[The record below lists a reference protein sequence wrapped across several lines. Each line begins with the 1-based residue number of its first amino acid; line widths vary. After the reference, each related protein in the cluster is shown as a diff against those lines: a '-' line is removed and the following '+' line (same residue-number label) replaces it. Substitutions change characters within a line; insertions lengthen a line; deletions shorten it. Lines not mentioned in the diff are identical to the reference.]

1 MNTVVIILGI
11 IIVFLVY
18 ILYKFFTN
26 TAKSLQAQANLNYQV
41 SGMKVN
47 NPQATRY
54 AYGIWVYINTW
65 NSNIYHIVFSRA
77 NNMVVY
83 LDKTSP
89 TLKCKLTMSDGTRQS
104 LTITDNFPLQ
114 KWVNIVI
121 SVDNQF
127 LDAYLDGKL
136 IQSKRFYSTTSN
148 GTAIMPMVPPDE
160 NTLVFVGNS
169 ELISYK
175 GLDVTSV
182 NLSNWDAYITKFKQ
196 WSSGPVD
203 PQTVW
208 NYYMDGN
215 GTNPLLSTLGNYGL
229 NLQVLK
235 NNVESSKIQLF

>member
-41 SGMKVN
+41 SGMKVY

-54 AYGIWVYINTW
+54 AYGIWLYVNTW

-77 NNMVVY
+77 NNMILY
-83 LDKTSP
+83 LDKTTP
-89 TLKCKLTMSDGTRQS
+89 TLICKMTMSDNTSQN

-114 KWVNIVI
+114 KWVNIVV

-127 LDAYLDGKL
+127 VDVYLDGKL
-136 IQSKRFYSTTSN
+136 IQSKRFYSKTGDSTVIPK
-148 GTAIMPMVPPDE
+148 TPPDE

-169 ELISYK
+169 ELNAYK
-175 GLDVTSV
+175 TLDTTSV
-182 NLSNWDAYITKFKQ
+182 NLTNWDAYITKFKQ

-215 GTNPLLSTLGNYGL
+215 GSIPLLSSLGNYGL
-229 NLQVLK
+229 NLQILK
-235 NNVESSKIQLF
+235 DNVENNKIQLF

>member
-1 MNTVVIILGI
+1 MNTVVIILGV

-26 TAKSLQAQANLNYQV
+26 TSKSLQSQANLNYQV
-41 SGMKVN
+41 SGMKIY

-54 AYGIWVYINTW
+54 AYGIWLYVNTW
-65 NSNIYHIVFSRA
+65 NSNIYHVVFSRA
-77 NNMVVY
+77 NNLILY
-83 LDKTSP
+83 LDKSTP
-89 TLKCKLTMSDGTRQS
+89 TLICKLNMSDNTTQS

-127 LDAYLDGKL
+127 VDAYLDGKL
-136 IQSKRFYSTTSN
+136 IQSKRFYSTNSN
-148 GTAIMPMVPPDE
+148 GTTIIPKVPPDE
-160 NTLVFVGNS
+160 NTLIFVGNS
-169 ELISYK
+169 ELTAYK
-175 GLDVTSV
+175 SLDSNSNT
-182 NLSNWDAYITKFKQ
+182 LSNWDAYITKFKQ

-215 GTNPLLSTLGNYGL
+215 GSLPLLSSLGNYGM

-235 NNVESSKIQLF
+235 NNVESNKIQLF

>member
-41 SGMKVN
+41 SGMKVY

-54 AYGIWVYINTW
+54 AYGIWLYVNTW
-65 NSNIYHIVFSRA
+65 NSNIYHVVFSRA
-77 NNMVVY
+77 NNMILY
-83 LDKTSP
+83 LDKTTP
-89 TLKCKLTMSDGTRQS
+89 TLICKMTMSDNTTQS

-114 KWVNIVI
+114 KWVNIVV

-127 LDAYLDGKL
+127 VDVYLDGKL
-136 IQSKRFYSTTSN
+136 IQSKRFYSNTN
-148 GTAIMPMVPPDE
+148 GVSVMPKTPPDE

-169 ELISYK
+169 ELTAYK
-175 GLDVTSV
+175 TLDTASV

-215 GTNPLLSTLGNYGL
+215 GSLPLLSSLGNYGL
-229 NLQVLK
+229 NLQILK
-235 NNVESSKIQLF
+235 DNIESNKIQLF

>member
-26 TAKSLQAQANLNYQV
+26 TAKNLQAQANLNYQV
-41 SGMKVN
+41 SGMKTY

-54 AYGIWVYINTW
+54 AYGIWLYVNTW
-65 NSNIYHIVFSRA
+65 NSQIYHMVFSRA
-77 NNMVVY
+77 NNIILY
-83 LDKTSP
+83 LDKNTP
-89 TLKCKLTMSDGTRQS
+89 TLICKITMSDNTTQT
-104 LTITDNFPLQ
+104 LTLTDNFPLQ

-127 LDAYLDGKL
+127 VDAYLDGKL
-136 IQSKRFYSTTSN
+136 IQSKRFYSTSSN
-148 GTAIMPMVPPDE
+148 GTAIMPKIPPDE
-160 NTLVFVGNS
+160 NTLVYVGNS
-169 ELISYK
+169 ELVSYK
-175 GLDVTSV
+175 SLDSTSTT
-182 NLSNWDAYITKFKQ
+182 LSNWDAYITKFKQ

-215 GTNPLLSTLGNYGL
+215 GSLPILSALGNYGL
-229 NLQVLK
+229 NLQILK
-235 NNVESSKIQLF
+235 DNVESNKIQLF